1 MKESK
6 NLEQSS
12 DNSNEELHIS
22 DVMCSLTDDEKL
34 DLVKK
39 LREETGW
46 GMMDCRRA
54 LRDSKWDMGGAKS
67 WLIQFRK
74 KSGIMFD

>member
-1 MKESK
+1 MK
-6 NLEQSS
+6 NLNNTDKTLQNAEK
-12 DNSNEELHIS
+12 ELRIS
-22 DVMCSLTDDEKL
+22 DVMCSLTDDGKI

-54 LRDSKWDMGGAKS
+54 LRDSKWDMDSAKS

-74 KSGIMFD
+74 KSGIFFD